1 MVVIILILTVLLVFN
16 HILHHLAS
24 FDFYCG
30 SNAVHTVSVLVA
42 SPWPYMFRHGMP
54 GIAQSKRFPN
64 GMLKWHRLYT
74 FQPIWINLENL
85 TNLKNQEFFRLQT
98 KCKQEM
104 FFGCFQGFFMFITK
118 LVLHPKLLIL
128 DIWLSIGVDDYKSSS
143 QPKNAGLPIFNTI
156 L

>member
-1 MVVIILILTVLLVFN
+1 MILLVLN
-16 HILHHLAS
+16 RILLWLPS
-24 FDFYCG
+24 FDFYFG
-30 SNAVHTVSVLVA
+30 SNTGSRFWLHPHNPICS
-42 SPWPYMFRHGMP
+42 GMP
-54 GIAQSKRFPN
+54 EIAQSKRFPN

-128 DIWLSIGVDDYKSSS
+128 DIWLSIGVDNYKSSS

>member
-1 MVVIILILTVLLVFN
+1 MILLVLN
-16 HILHHLAS
+16 RILLWFPS

-42 SPWPYMFRHGMP
+42 SPWPYMFRHGMSE
-54 GIAQSKRFPN
+54 IAQSKRFPN

-74 FQPIWINLENL
+74 FQSIWINLENL

-104 FFGCFQGFFMFITK
+104 FFDCFQGFFMFYTK

-128 DIWLSIGVDDYKSSS
+128 DIWLSIGLDDCNSFSK
-143 QPKNAGLPIFNTI
+143 L
-156 L
+156 